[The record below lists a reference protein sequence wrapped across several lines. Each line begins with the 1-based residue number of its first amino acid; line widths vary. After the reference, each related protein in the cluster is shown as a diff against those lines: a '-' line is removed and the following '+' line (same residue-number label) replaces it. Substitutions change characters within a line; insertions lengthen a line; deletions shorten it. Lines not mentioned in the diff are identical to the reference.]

1 MEVNATGLFTI
12 SRIVGNTMA
21 RAGKGSIINIS
32 SIQGMVGPDFWLYEE
47 VGWDAAPDYFY
58 HKGGMINFTRYM
70 AAKLGPYGVRVNTI
84 SPGGFF
90 ADQAEGFLWRYN
102 KRTFAGRMA
111 NDTDLKGAIVFFASD
126 ASVYVNGA
134 NLAVDGGYT
143 AK

>member
-58 HKGGMINFTRYM
+58 HK
-70 AAKLGPYGVRVNTI
+70 
-84 SPGGFF
+84 
-90 ADQAEGFLWRYN
+90 
-102 KRTFAGRMA
+102 
-111 NDTDLKGAIVFFASD
+111 
-126 ASVYVNGA
+126 
-134 NLAVDGGYT
+134 
-143 AK
+143 